1 MLARETSSQSKPKP
15 KKPREPHV
23 CTPIIGEFGR
33 YTVPSRSEEGDYIVD
48 VLAEEQT
55 ETHGLVV
62 GTCPCKGWSVRK
74 TCTHLD
80 DCKIEHAK
88 REAARLGFEDLNK
101 KD

>member
-1 MLARETSSQSKPKP
+1 MLVRQTSSPSPPKP

-48 VLAEEQT
+48 VLAEE
-55 ETHGLVV
+55 ETSVGKII

-74 TCTHLD
+74 TCSHLD
-80 DCKIEHAK
+80 DAKIEHAK
-88 REAARLGFEDLNK
+88 REAEKLGFEKLD
-101 KD
+101 